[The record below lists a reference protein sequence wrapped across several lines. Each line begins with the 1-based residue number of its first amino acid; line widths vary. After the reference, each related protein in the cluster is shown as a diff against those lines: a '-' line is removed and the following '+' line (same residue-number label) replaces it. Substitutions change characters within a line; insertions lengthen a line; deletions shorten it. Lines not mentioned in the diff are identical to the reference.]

1 MWLDGCATKIT
12 SLGFTSN
19 PKKNLKDNN
28 ANQKDSETQK
38 NNNIKVMQNNKSDDR
53 KMSDLTIQKKSKDI
67 YVEKHYETQKEE
79 ETRFLNNCKKI
90 SGVFLFILL
99 VSRAGIA

>member
-1 MWLDGCATKIT
+1 MSKIQDKEVNNIIT
-12 SLGFTSN
+12 FPKSVKEQNESNKKEEMKEKERKSETPKRRTRSRTTSN

-53 KMSDLTIQKKSKDI
+53 KMSDLTIQKKI
-67 YVEKHYETQKEE
+67 
-79 ETRFLNNCKKI
+79 
-90 SGVFLFILL
+90 
-99 VSRAGIA
+99 